1 MRILHRGT
9 VGLVALTFVVGCN
22 ALLKKINKEGEE
34 EAGVPEASVA
44 LDHAGEPTPE
54 PTPEPAPPALAS
66 NEGDVARFPDETKL
80 PDVKATTQRPYNVR
94 EAPPNG
100 ELIVNIPKGT
110 EVTQI
115 AQRDRFFL
123 VTFDD
128 PRAPGTKLM
137 GWIHADAFSADAPKV
152 EPITCPKG
160 ETPLMGDV
168 PFCGVICKTDADC
181 PKDEVC
187 KGFAYKWVNGKQGEE
202 VDICILFHPHDAG
215 APPQPPPQTDAG
227 GGGGGGGRGIV
238 RVPKDAGAPA
248 AVDAGPAPNPA
259 PNPPAPSGPAQDV
272 VPANGTTCPANFV
285 FVKKTGKCHRPCT
298 NAVNAERECK
308 NRPFYCIK
316 CDNDTKVV
324 CAESKTQ
331 CK

>member
-1 MRILHRGT
+1 MRIFNRGT
-9 VGLVALTFVVGCN
+9 VGLVALTFVVSCN
-22 ALLKKINKEGEE
+22 ALLKKIKKGEE

-44 LDHAGEPTPE
+44 LDDAGE

-80 PDVKATTQRPYNVR
+80 PDVHARTQRPYNVR

-123 VTFDD
+123 ITFDD
-128 PRAPGTKLM
+128 PRASGTKLM
-137 GWIHADAFSADAPKV
+137 GWIHADAFSPNAPNIEAVKCSV
-152 EPITCPKG
+152 KG
-160 ETPLMGDV
+160 EVPLMGDA

-181 PKDEVC
+181 PKDQVC
-187 KGFAYKWVNGKQGEE
+187 KGSANKYVNGKPGEK
-202 VDICILFHPHDAG
+202 VNICILFHPHDAG
-215 APPQPPPQTDAG
+215 APPQPPQTDAG
-227 GGGGGGGRGIV
+227 GGGGRGLV
-238 RVPKDAGAPA
+238 RVPKDAGAPPV
-248 AVDAGPAPNPA
+248 VDAGPAPNPA

-272 VPANGTTCPANFV
+272 VAANGTSCPANFV

-308 NRPFYCIK
+308 NRPFFCIK